1 MFMKKKRLIGLLLTL
16 AMLLTLIPVFA
27 LAGPQNNGL
36 IAFYDGGRIGMVP
49 QEKEHCEVMMP

>member
-1 MFMKKKRLIGLLLTL
+1 MKRKRLIGLLLTL

-49 QEKEHCEVMMP
+49 QEQEHCIYSS